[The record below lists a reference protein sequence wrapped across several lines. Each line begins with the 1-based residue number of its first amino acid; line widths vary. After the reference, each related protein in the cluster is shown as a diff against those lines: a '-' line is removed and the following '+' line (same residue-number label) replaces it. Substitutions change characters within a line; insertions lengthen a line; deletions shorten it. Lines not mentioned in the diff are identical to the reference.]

1 MWYKADAAIEPQT
14 NINVDS
20 FLLVFL
26 FVFIISFVP
35 PRDHRQTT
43 LVTLNRFCLLKKTSH
58 PLFLMDNIKLDGIP
72 IKIK

>member
-14 NINVDS
+14 NTNVDS

-26 FVFIISFVP
+26 FVIISFVP
-35 PRDHRQTT
+35 PRDHRQITF
-43 LVTLNRFCLLKKTSH
+43 VTLNRFCLLKKTSH
-58 PLFLMDNIKLDGIP
+58 PLFLMDNIKLDGTP